1 MGLNAKNSEKIAFAL
16 LSLAALTVAGFVL
29 IILSYIIYNGYGAIS
44 IGFLTE
50 MPRNMMTQGG
60 IYPAIVGTVILII
73 GSMAVALPMG
83 IMAAIYLNEYAVE
96 NRTTWLIEMAI
107 NNLAGTPSVVFGL
120 FGVALFVNYF
130 GFGPSILSACL
141 TLSLLIVPVIIRS
154 SEEALLAVPNEYRES
169 SLALGISKW
178 QTIRHVVLPTAI
190 PGIVTGSILSIGR
203 VAGERLLYCL
213 QGQLTTFQ
221 GCLIRYTPSSWP
233 FPTISSCWPLPG
245 RTLLKPVPFSTER
258 LWFY

>member
-29 IILSYIIYNGYGAIS
+29 IILGYIIYNGYGAIS

-50 MPRNMMTQGG
+50 MPSNMMTQGG

-130 GFGPSILSACL
+130 GVFRAIVCKSIKTPSKVTLGILSGKHK
-141 TLSLLIVPVIIRS
+141 S
-154 SEEALLAVPNEYRES
+154 SKKGRP
-169 SLALGISKW
+169 
-178 QTIRHVVLPTAI
+178 
-190 PGIVTGSILSIGR
+190 ILFG
-203 VAGERLLYCL
+203 
-213 QGQLTTFQ
+213 
-221 GCLIRYTPSSWP
+221 
-233 FPTISSCWPLPG
+233 
-245 RTLLKPVPFSTER
+245 
-258 LWFY
+258 